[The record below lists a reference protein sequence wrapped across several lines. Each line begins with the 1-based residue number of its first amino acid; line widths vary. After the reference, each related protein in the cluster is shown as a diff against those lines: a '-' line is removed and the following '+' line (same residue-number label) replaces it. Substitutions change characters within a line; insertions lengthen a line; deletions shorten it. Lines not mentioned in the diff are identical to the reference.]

1 MKKRLDYTDVSD
13 FSIDYNSIG
22 FDDILDIHK
31 YLMKK
36 HEKILFDFIKK
47 MFIELLSAS
56 SKRRFGESLAP
67 NSKGRKKCISLN
79 NQLCQAI
86 RPTLLDINSN

>member
-1 MKKRLDYTDVSD
+1 
-13 FSIDYNSIG
+13 
-22 FDDILDIHK
+22 
-31 YLMKK
+31 MKK

-47 MFIELLSAS
+47 MFIGLLSAL

-67 NSKGRKKCISLN
+67 NSKGCKKCLSQN
-79 NQLCQAI
+79 NQFCQAI